1 MVSLQSKESIEISI
15 GMELKLFIKSI
26 TASFNYIF
34 YQDKYEFARR
44 VDMLELLDKTEV
56 GQFAVKIE
64 MAPVNSM
71 ITLSRE
77 EVYLLYTVMEVV
89 CRSFLT
95 EIADDFKVMAL
106 KHNKVTEEKYNEV
119 RNTELKIAQVLIQ
132 QIKKDFSNEPQF
144 EELLEKIE
152 MLEEWFFDFKVLK

>member
-1 MVSLQSKESIEISI
+1 MVSLKSKESIEISI
-15 GMELKLFIKSI
+15 GLELKLFIKSI

-34 YQDKYEFARR
+34 YQDKYDFARR

-71 ITLSRE
+71 LTLSRG

-95 EIADDFKVMAL
+95 EIADDFKAMAL

-132 QIKKDFSNEPQF
+132 QIKKDFSIEPQF

-152 MLEEWFFDFKVLK
+152 MLEE

>member
-1 MVSLQSKESIEISI
+1 MKSKESIEISI
-15 GMELKLFIKSI
+15 GTELKLFIKSI

-34 YQDKYEFARR
+34 FQDKYDFARR

-56 GQFAVKIE
+56 GQFAAKIE

-71 ITLSRE
+71 LTLSRE

-95 EIADDFKVMAL
+95 EIADDFKAMAL
-106 KHNKVTEEKYNEV
+106 RHNKVTEEKYNEV

-132 QIKKDFSNEPQF
+132 QIKKDFSSEPGF
-144 EELLEKIE
+144 EEILEKIE
-152 MLEEWFFDFKVLK
+152 MLDD

>member
-34 YQDKYEFARR
+34 YQDRYDFARR

-64 MAPVNSM
+64 NAPVNSM
-71 ITLSRE
+71 LTLSRE

-95 EIADDFKVMAL
+95 EIADDFKAMAL
-106 KHNKVTEEKYNEV
+106 KHSKVSEDKYNEV

-132 QIKKDFSNEPQF
+132 QIKKDFSNEPRF
-144 EELLEKIE
+144 EEILEKIE
-152 MLEEWFFDFKVLK
+152 MLED

>member
-132 QIKKDFSNEPQF
+132 QIKKDFSDEPRF
-144 EELLEKIE
+144 EEILEKIE
-152 MLEEWFFDFKVLK
+152 MLED